1 MSFTTSGILK
11 IGLPIAAVI
20 SIFLSAPSINT
31 PLLITHGD
39 GNLSDTSKKDS
50 IQYTRFKG
58 LPLKPERKISF
69 ATNEGTWMS
78 IDVSP
83 DGKKIAFDLMGDIY
97 TLPIEGGDASPV
109 TKGLAFE
116 SHPRFSP
123 DGKKILFTSDR
134 SGSDNIWYIDT

>member
-1 MSFTTSGILK
+1 
-11 IGLPIAAVI
+11 
-20 SIFLSAPSINT
+20 
-31 PLLITHGD
+31 
-39 GNLSDTSKKDS
+39 
-50 IQYTRFKG
+50 
-58 LPLKPERKISF
+58 
-69 ATNEGTWMS
+69 MS

-97 TLPIEGGDASPV
+97 SIPIEGGEATSI

-134 SGSDNIWYIDT
+134 SGNDNIWYIDTEKKDTFQLTKERTDNFTSAVWTTDG